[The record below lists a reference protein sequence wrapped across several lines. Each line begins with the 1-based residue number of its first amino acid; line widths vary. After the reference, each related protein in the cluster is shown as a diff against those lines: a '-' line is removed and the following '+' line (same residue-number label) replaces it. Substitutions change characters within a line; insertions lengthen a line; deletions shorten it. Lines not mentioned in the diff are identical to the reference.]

1 MAMREEP
8 LDPRDPKG
16 MKRMRAFFGPQQ
28 VDLQIRQ
35 AIQCCWMA
43 LPPKQQRVEEVEK
56 EIRRIVDRALQ
67 DLREDADSFGLGR
80 S

>member
-1 MAMREEP
+1 MAMKEEP
-8 LDPRDPKG
+8 LDPRDAKG
-16 MKRMRAFFGPQQ
+16 MKRMRVFFGPQQ

-43 LPPKQQRVEEVEK
+43 LPPKQHSVEEVEK

-67 DLREDADSFGLGR
+67 DLREDSDSFGLGR
-80 S
+80 G